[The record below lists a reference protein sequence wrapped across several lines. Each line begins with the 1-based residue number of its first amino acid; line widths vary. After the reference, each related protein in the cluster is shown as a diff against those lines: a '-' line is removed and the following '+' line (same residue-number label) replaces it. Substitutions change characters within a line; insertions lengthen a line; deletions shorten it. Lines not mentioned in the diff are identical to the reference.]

1 LRLDGLPEAV
11 RLRIVIFEDTQH
23 RAVSGAYLAPAL
35 KICLAAHQM
44 SQRKAALIEMQAV
57 DGSYHKLLRS
67 LDLPK
72 LTGLLV
78 RNYRCAG
85 NSS

>member
-1 LRLDGLPEAV
+1 MPEAV
-11 RLRIVIFEDTQH
+11 RLRIVIFEDMQH

-57 DGSYHKLLRS
+57 DGSYHKLCS